1 MSGSSSGS
9 RGGTSVG
16 MLPPAAQG
24 AGGERA
30 AEQRGGAGG
39 PKIRALELRKAPSIS
54 ESLDWVRSLVI
65 LNADRLDPALVEATL
80 TLVVK
85 YERDLERV
93 KSSLDKVLAES

>member
-1 MSGSSSGS
+1 
-9 RGGTSVG
+9 VV
-16 MLPPAAQG
+16 
-24 AGGERA
+24 RA
-30 AEQRGGAGG
+30 VQ
-39 PKIRALELRKAPSIS
+39 KIRALELRKAPSIS